1 MARSQ
6 GNLALNHAAAV
17 PARKRPA
24 VKTRRVV
31 TPLFPDTGN
40 PRTAVHARAVR
51 RGVGRVRIRAF
62 LVTLACVVVFF
73 SVFGTLLYK
82 QSRIIAAQFQ
92 NTEMEIRISELRRE
106 KAMLEEELMKS
117 LDLNQIRLLAIS
129 RLGMQETGR
138 NKTVSVGATAA
149 DLVIV
154 NAAGAASAG
163 VRRDDPLRLEAILGN
178 LEGFFKKLR

>member
-1 MARSQ
+1 MAKIQ
-6 GNLALNHAAAV
+6 GNLALKGMAAE

-24 VKTRRVV
+24 VKTRRII
-31 TPLFPDTGN
+31 TPLFPNTEN
-40 PRTAVHARAVR
+40 PRTAARTHAVR
-51 RGVGRVRIRAF
+51 QGVGRARIRACI
-62 LVTLACVVVFF
+62 LTIMGVVVFF
-73 SVFGTLLYK
+73 SVFGTLLYR

-92 NTEMEIRISELRRE
+92 NTEMEIRIGELRRT

-117 LDLNQIRLLAIS
+117 LDLSQIRLQAIS

-138 NKTVSVGATAA
+138 NKTISVGAASA

-154 NAAGAASAG
+154 NSAGATG
-163 VRRDDPLRLEAILGN
+163 TQRDDPLRLEAILGN